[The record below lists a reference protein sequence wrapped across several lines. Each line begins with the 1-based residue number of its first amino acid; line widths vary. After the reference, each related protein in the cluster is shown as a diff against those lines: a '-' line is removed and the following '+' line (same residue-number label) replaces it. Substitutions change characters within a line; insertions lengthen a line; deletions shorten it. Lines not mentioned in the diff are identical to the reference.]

1 MEQTFDYTVV
11 LITTSSPEE
20 AEKIGKALVHERL
33 AACVNIVREIRSFFF
48 WQGKVEDEQEAL
60 IIVKTKASLFPS
72 LVERVKTLH
81 SYTVPEIIAL
91 PILMGSESYL
101 RWMDDVPSPPPA
113 L

>member
-20 AEKIGKALVHERL
+20 AEKIGKALVCERL
-33 AACVNIVREIRSFFF
+33 AACANIVKEIRSFFF
-48 WQGKVEDEQEAL
+48 WQGKVEDEREAL

-72 LVERVKTLH
+72 LVERVKALH

-101 RWMDDVPSPPPA
+101 RWMDDVTSPPAP
-113 L
+113 